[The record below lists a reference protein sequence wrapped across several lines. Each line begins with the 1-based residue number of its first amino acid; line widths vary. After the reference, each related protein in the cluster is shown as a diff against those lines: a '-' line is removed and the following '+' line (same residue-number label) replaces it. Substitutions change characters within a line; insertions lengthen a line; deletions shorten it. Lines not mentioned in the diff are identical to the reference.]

1 MRAKNIATKD
11 DDEEEEEDPEKRT
24 AVPRARQRAAK
35 AHLPMKPK
43 LYLERWSA
51 WRPTRGPGPAVMT
64 DTGWWRPH
72 ERAMT
77 PVPTRI
83 RQVAGQK
90 AAAGVVNK
98 KTYHSAHTGSG
109 ARSPQALP
117 DFAGPKS
124 VDGVV

>member
-51 WRPTRGPGPAVMT
+51 WRPTRGPEAHRDDRHWLV
-64 DTGWWRPH
+64 
-72 ERAMT
+72 
-77 PVPTRI
+77 
-83 RQVAGQK
+83 
-90 AAAGVVNK
+90 AAARASDDTRSNK
-98 KTYHSAHTGSG
+98 
-109 ARSPQALP
+109 
-117 DFAGPKS
+117 D
-124 VDGVV
+124 